1 MAYSPI
7 NNNKFDSGDV
17 IIGADIAQLNDNI
30 EDTRTLTVNQYATVY
45 EWSNHSEVG
54 QTVADNS
61 GNDATFTFETP
72 TTTTYYG
79 SKEFD
84 FLTSNGLIDTTG
96 TVFGDEIKLRL
107 YVDYDLSFGLP
118 ANPETLYKLD
128 DFDIKVTFADG
139 TEKIGSIR
147 TESFNFFS
155 DTENPWT
162 GSAFVDLFFSA
173 GLDFATQIGQ
183 IQSIAVMDQPGI
195 ILGTANTKDFIEK
208 ITPTKLEIKVNVG

>member
-45 EWSNHSEVG
+45 EWSSHSEVG

-84 FLTSNGLIDTTG
+84 FLTSSGLIDTAG

-107 YVDYDLSFGLP
+107 YIDYDLSSGLP
-118 ANPETLYKLD
+118 TDTTNYQLD

-139 TEKIGSIR
+139 TEKISSIR
-147 TESFNFFS
+147 TQTSSIFS
-155 DTENPWT
+155 DTNNPWT

-173 GLDFATQIGQ
+173 GLDFATKIGQ
-183 IQSIAVMDQPGI
+183 IQSIAVMDQPGV
-195 ILGTANTKDFIEK
+195 ILGTANSFDVIEK
-208 ITPTKLEIKVNVG
+208 ITPTKLEINVNVG